1 MGIHQIPPA
10 TSRKN
15 QPDKPTIHKEG
26 EYELFLGFVIGYTKW
41 PNSNYS
47 INFSLSLSLFL
58 QIRIFYL
65 HLHFLICYNSI
76 CGQDVMYGIA
86 HGIVWSEPEATDI
99 LAATV

>member
-41 PNSNYS
+41 PNSKYS
-47 INFSLSLSLFL
+47 INFSLSLS
-58 QIRIFYL
+58 IPTDS
-65 HLHFLICYNSI
+65 HFLPSPSLSHLLQFHLWTRRHVRY
-76 CGQDVMYGIA
+76 V
-86 HGIVWSEPEATDI
+86 HRIVWSEPEATDI